1 MASISKKIFIDT
13 SVLIAFVDRADSNHP
28 KAVKAFEV
36 LAKDKY
42 HLFTS
47 SQNIAEAYAAI
58 SREDGTS
65 VALDFLKSA
74 LSSNMEIIFPQK
86 NDYLSAYRMLK
97 QNRERQLTFREVIN
111 ATQMQ
116 KRSVAQIL
124 TFTYWH
130 NLFGTHV
137 NSIIS

>member
-1 MASISKKIFIDT
+1 MTTISKKIFIDT
-13 SVLIAFVDRADSNHP
+13 SVLIAFVDRADNNHP
-28 KAVKAFEV
+28 KAVKAFEI
-36 LAKDKY
+36 LATQKY

-47 SQNIAEAYAAI
+47 SQNIADAYAAI

-65 VALDFLKSA
+65 VALDFLRSV
-74 LSSNMEIIFPQK
+74 LSSNIEIAFPQK
-86 NDYLSAYRMLK
+86 NDYLSIYRMLK

-116 KRSVAQIL
+116 KRGIIQIL

-130 NLFGTHV
+130 NLFGTHI
-137 NSIIS
+137 NTIL